1 MRLFRV
7 MITIAAVLPLAAC
20 WSPVALRSP
29 VASLQTASVNY
40 RARAPVASEA
50 FDLVVSRGSDG
61 GLGVVVDQDNVVVTV
76 TAQPDLQVGDVI
88 VGVDGI
94 PLSGFIGQALT
105 PGAPTYTFSVKR
117 LASGVVDASASLE
130 RNLLQMVRLAD
141 DERRAD
147 RKAQFEGKIFG
158 LMSFE
163 EGSESNGKAA
173 ALVDALEDAASKA
186 ASSGG
191 GSGSLVPSGTEE
203 LRVALNSGFW
213 RLVLCSDAATS
224 AAGLTGYGTAP
235 YCTVLA
241 SFQAFLPENPDRP
254 DLPTAQ
260 VVEVIAK
267 QNTGSSLIAA
277 LKGGWEGSEASA
289 GAVERYDRLEF
300 DGTPEFQEEPIE
312 QRWDC
317 TYLSSSLRV
326 CRMRTSADGAATEG
340 EWRVYEKMEA
350 GKAQAEIGR
359 LIDTPLP
366 KSRGESLDDI
376 PDWARAR
383 STGAA
388 GGYGL
393 IGGGGGPGPMAE
405 PDSMR

>member
-1 MRLFRV
+1 MSHV
-7 MITIAAVLPLAAC
+7 QVLIFA
-20 WSPVALRSP
+20 
-29 VASLQTASVNY
+29 
-40 RARAPVASEA
+40 
-50 FDLVVSRGSDG
+50 G
-61 GLGVVVDQDNVVVTV
+61 
-76 TAQPDLQVGDVI
+76 
-88 VGVDGI
+88 
-94 PLSGFIGQALT
+94 
-105 PGAPTYTFSVKR
+105 

-173 ALVDALEDAASKA
+173 ALVDALEDAASKAASKA

-300 DGTPEFQEEPIE
+300 DGTPEFQEEPSACCASVSRSRAGAFSSAVE
-312 QRWDC
+312 GSD
-317 TYLSSSLRV
+317 YLLPYA
-326 CRMRTSADGAATEG
+326 SARHASIRHAS
-340 EWRVYEKMEA
+340 
-350 GKAQAEIGR
+350 IR
-359 LIDTPLP
+359 LSCCP
-366 KSRGESLDDI
+366 
-376 PDWARAR
+376 
-383 STGAA
+383 
-388 GGYGL
+388 
-393 IGGGGGPGPMAE
+393 
-405 PDSMR
+405 

>member
-1 MRLFRV
+1 MSHV
-7 MITIAAVLPLAAC
+7 QVLIFA
-20 WSPVALRSP
+20 
-29 VASLQTASVNY
+29 
-40 RARAPVASEA
+40 
-50 FDLVVSRGSDG
+50 G
-61 GLGVVVDQDNVVVTV
+61 
-76 TAQPDLQVGDVI
+76 
-88 VGVDGI
+88 
-94 PLSGFIGQALT
+94 
-105 PGAPTYTFSVKR
+105 

-300 DGTPEFQEEPIE
+300 DGTPEFQEEPSACCASVSRSRAGAFSSAVE
-312 QRWDC
+312 GGD
-317 TYLSSSLRV
+317 YLLPYASTRHASN
-326 CRMRTSADGAATEG
+326 
-340 EWRVYEKMEA
+340 
-350 GKAQAEIGR
+350 R
-359 LIDTPLP
+359 LSCCP
-366 KSRGESLDDI
+366 
-376 PDWARAR
+376 
-383 STGAA
+383 
-388 GGYGL
+388 
-393 IGGGGGPGPMAE
+393 
-405 PDSMR
+405 

>member
-1 MRLFRV
+1 MSHV
-7 MITIAAVLPLAAC
+7 QVLIFA
-20 WSPVALRSP
+20 
-29 VASLQTASVNY
+29 
-40 RARAPVASEA
+40 
-50 FDLVVSRGSDG
+50 G
-61 GLGVVVDQDNVVVTV
+61 
-76 TAQPDLQVGDVI
+76 
-88 VGVDGI
+88 
-94 PLSGFIGQALT
+94 
-105 PGAPTYTFSVKR
+105 

-300 DGTPEFQEEPIE
+300 DGTPEFQEEPSACCASVSRSRAGAFSSAVE
-312 QRWDC
+312 GGD
-317 TYLSSSLRV
+317 YLLPYASIRHASN
-326 CRMRTSADGAATEG
+326 
-340 EWRVYEKMEA
+340 
-350 GKAQAEIGR
+350 R
-359 LIDTPLP
+359 LSCCP
-366 KSRGESLDDI
+366 
-376 PDWARAR
+376 
-383 STGAA
+383 
-388 GGYGL
+388 
-393 IGGGGGPGPMAE
+393 
-405 PDSMR
+405 